1 MPKRFCRC
9 RTASPKI
16 KGFPAVIADHEIAI
30 LCDLGGGYQ
39 VAHFNADKRKILD
52 ELIGRGFVE
61 QDDREPSAKLKL
73 TAQAQHLLAERGA
86 GLNEA

>member
-1 MPKRFCRC
+1 M
-9 RTASPKI
+9 
-16 KGFPAVIADHEIAI
+16 
-30 LCDLGGGYQ
+30 
-39 VAHFNADKRKILD
+39 AHFNADKRKILD